1 MGMRGGSSEGLAMNC
16 KSTLFVWVVLTA
28 ASIPVAVAGTTMEMK
43 GAAYPPPAFKPFC
56 AKEKSLCSTRGPR
69 KVFELT
75 PSRKAELAKVNTSV
89 NRQVAE
95 RSDLETTGKP
105 DDWRVPRNKGDCE
118 DFAILKK
125 RELVRRGWPSSVLL
139 ITVARS
145 GGQGHTVLTVRTNEG
160 DLILDNRS
168 SAIKDWSRTP
178 YRYFAR
184 QSQSNGKN
192 WERIGSAR
200 PL

>member
-1 MGMRGGSSEGLAMNC
+1 
-16 KSTLFVWVVLTA
+16 
-28 ASIPVAVAGTTMEMK
+28 
-43 GAAYPPPAFKPFC
+43 
-56 AKEKSLCSTRGPR
+56 
-69 KVFELT
+69 
-75 PSRKAELAKVNTSV
+75 V
-89 NRQVAE
+89 NRRIAE
-95 RSDLETTGKP
+95 RSDLETTGKA
-105 DDWRVPRNKGDCE
+105 DDWRLPEDKGDCE

-139 ITVARS
+139 LTVARS
-145 GGQGHTVLTVRTNEG
+145 GDEGHTVLTVRTNEG
-160 DLILDNRS
+160 DLVLDNWT